1 MAKGTPSSSVLAYLF
16 PIENA
21 TMNGRRATSSTGAPA
36 PSLKDAQSKL
46 FRIVCHHEQLKVSF
60 EQLRSQIG
68 AGLLEAEDV
77 FVSLAI
83 QLMKLVGLKTTEM
96 AEERRFSTIVSSF
109 DSSQP
114 QTVQVWTRRKVQI
127 HPEDYMEKAMKAGNE
142 LMERQKL
149 QIIHIIGILQNI
161 EDQVNSSKKS
171 IVQDLAECQSFISKL
186 FRKASS
192 VVSSAHQSGRSNDLA
207 QVTQKVLKYTFNQV
221 GLALGSVEVG
231 VEDIITGLADQ
242 MCNPMCQ
249 YVHGLKAE
257 MKTGACSYLLE
268 TVKEMHE
275 VMQVRR
281 LELEEAKSQTRYAE
295 QSRIEALSMLTQ
307 SEETAKELM
316 MSLRLLSDDRTGL
329 EQEAVKVRED
339 QAKDDGLMWELLRQK
354 GPSPSDSPLG
364 PNELQGI
371 GTSSKRLPSKR
382 VNSMLIQS
390 YRAPK
395 RPQIK
400 RNDSTINTK
409 MILSSSP
416 SATTQNV
423 PTYTRVN
430 SLINT
435 N

>member
-1 MAKGTPSSSVLAYLF
+1 
-16 PIENA
+16 
-21 TMNGRRATSSTGAPA
+21 MNRRRATSSTGAPS

-46 FRIVCHHEQLKVSF
+46 LRIVCHHEQLKVSF

-77 FVSLAI
+77 FVSLAL

-96 AEERRFSTIVSSF
+96 AEERKFSMIVSSF
-109 DSSQP
+109 DTSQP
-114 QTVQVWTRRKVQI
+114 Q
-127 HPEDYMEKAMKAGNE
+127 PEDYMEKAMKAGNE

-149 QIIHIIGILQNI
+149 QIIHIISILHNI
-161 EDQVNSSKKS
+161 EDQVNSSRKS

-186 FRKASS
+186 FRKASL

-221 GLALGSVEVG
+221 GVALGSVEVG
-231 VEDIITGLADQ
+231 VEGMITGLADK

-249 YVHGLKAE
+249 YVRGLKAE
-257 MKTGACSYLLE
+257 MKTGACSCLLE

-307 SEETAKELM
+307 SEETSKKLM
-316 MSLRLLSDDRTGL
+316 MSLRLLSDDRTEL

-339 QAKDDGLMWELLRQK
+339 QAKDDCLMWDLLRQK
-354 GPSPSDSPLG
+354 SQSPSDSPLG
-364 PNELQGI
+364 PNVLQGT
-371 GTSSKRLPSKR
+371 GTSSSRLPSKR
-382 VNSMLIQS
+382 VNSMLIPS
-390 YRAPK
+390 CRAPK
-395 RPQIK
+395 RSQIK
-400 RNDSTINTK
+400 RTIHPST
-409 MILSSSP
+409 P
-416 SATTQNV
+416 
-423 PTYTRVN
+423 R
-430 SLINT
+430 
-435 N
+435 

>member
-1 MAKGTPSSSVLAYLF
+1 
-16 PIENA
+16 
-21 TMNGRRATSSTGAPA
+21 MNRRRATSSTGAPS

-46 FRIVCHHEQLKVSF
+46 LRVVWHHEQLKVSF
-60 EQLRSQIG
+60 EQLRSQIR
-68 AGLLEAEDV
+68 AGLLEADDV
-77 FVSLAI
+77 FVSLAL

-114 QTVQVWTRRKVQI
+114 Q
-127 HPEDYMEKAMKAGNE
+127 PEDYMEKAMKAGNE

-161 EDQVNSSKKS
+161 ENQVNSSRKS
-171 IVQDLAECQSFISKL
+171 IVKDLAECQSFISKL

-192 VVSSAHQSGRSNDLA
+192 VVSSAHQSGSSNDLA

-221 GLALGSVEVG
+221 GVAIGSVEVG
-231 VEDIITGLADQ
+231 VEDMITGLADK

-249 YVHGLKAE
+249 YVRGLKAE
-257 MKTGACSYLLE
+257 MKTGACTYSLE

-307 SEETAKELM
+307 SEETGKKLM

-339 QAKDDGLMWELLRQK
+339 QAKDDCLMWELLRQK
-354 GPSPSDSPLG
+354 SQSPSDSPLG
-364 PNELQGI
+364 PNVLQGI
-371 GTSSKRLPSKR
+371 GTSSSRLPSKR
-382 VNSMLIQS
+382 VNSMLIPS

-400 RNDSTINTK
+400 RTIHPLT
-409 MILSSSP
+409 P
-416 SATTQNV
+416 
-423 PTYTRVN
+423 R
-430 SLINT
+430 
-435 N
+435 